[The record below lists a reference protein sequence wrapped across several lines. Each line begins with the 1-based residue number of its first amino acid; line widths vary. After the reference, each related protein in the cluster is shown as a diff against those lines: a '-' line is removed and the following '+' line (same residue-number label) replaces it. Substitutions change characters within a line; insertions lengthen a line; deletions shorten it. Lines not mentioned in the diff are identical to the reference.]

1 VEFFRYGNILLPIS
15 HITSIHLDD
24 LEKTGSIIVEIDYG
38 RIIKLTI
45 VDSYD
50 LLMQIKPS
58 ALEGKRLK
66 WLRNKWLIHNV
77 IGHPVMQLLAFFG
90 FGKLG
95 IKIHEATIP
104 TPVKEL
110 R

>member
-1 VEFFRYGNILLPIS
+1 MEFFRYGNILLPIS

-66 WLRNKWLIHNV
+66 WLKNKWLIHNL
-77 IGHPVMQLLAFFG
+77 IGHPLMQLLAFFG

-104 TPVKEL
+104 TPLKEL
-110 R
+110 K

>member
-66 WLRNKWLIHNV
+66 WLRNKWLIHNL
-77 IGHPVMQLLAFFG
+77 IGHPLMQLLAFFG

-110 R
+110 K

>member
-58 ALEGKRLK
+58 AFEGKRLK
-66 WLRNKWLIHNV
+66 WLRNKWLIHNL
-77 IGHPVMQLLAFFG
+77 IGHPLMQLLAFFG

-110 R
+110 K

>member
-1 VEFFRYGNILLPIS
+1 MEFFRYGNILLPIS

-66 WLRNKWLIHNV
+66 WLRNKWLIHNL
-77 IGHPVMQLLAFFG
+77 IGHPLMQLLAFFG

-110 R
+110 K

>member
-1 VEFFRYGNILLPIS
+1 MEFFRYGNILLPIS

>member
-66 WLRNKWLIHNV
+66 WLKNKWLIHNL
-77 IGHPVMQLLAFFG
+77 IGHPLMQLLAFFG

-104 TPVKEL
+104 TPLKEL
-110 R
+110 K